1 MATRFASLLTPG
13 MRVLCRDAEWLV
25 TKAESLD
32 AATGSQI
39 AYCLGVD
46 EMVRGHE
53 AAFVT
58 DLDDVQPID
67 PRDTRLTRDTSHGF
81 QKAKLFLEA
90 QLRQMPLTAAHPDM
104 DGIGAFRPM
113 PFQIKAVEKALQQ
126 MRPRLLLADAV
137 GLGKTIQVGMIL
149 AELIRRGRAARIL
162 VLAKKAMLT
171 QFQAELWNRFAIPL
185 VRLDSTG
192 LARLRLRIPASKNP
206 FEVYHRV
213 IISMDT
219 LKDVGRYRHFLE
231 NTRWDVVVIDEAH
244 NVAGA
249 TNPDRNYSY
258 RLARLLSR
266 RADSMILT
274 TATPHNGR
282 RETFGRLIALLE
294 PSAIPDPKYRQ
305 YTAEDI
311 KPFFLMRFKE
321 DIRAEA
327 GDNFAARHVVPLA
340 DTTIDA
346 DEPEEAVYKRL
357 ASLRRDAAEAD
368 RNAILRWGLYKSFL
382 SSPEACRSMVETSLG
397 TLRRKSGEEADIAAL
412 DGLRTALAALSIA
425 ESTRY
430 RLLVEQLRVIGWTGG
445 PASPRV
451 LLFTESRVTQEALV
465 GALAAT
471 FGLTWSDRQEEQ
483 PVQVMAAIHGG
494 LSDVWLGRT
503 VEAFGTGT
511 AAMRLLVATNVASEG
526 VNLHHHCWHII
537 HYDLPWS
544 IITLIQRN
552 GRIDRFGQTHT
563 PEIRYLMVRTKAGEL
578 QGDGAIFQ
586 RLIDKVEEINR
597 TARSGESVLKLYD
610 SDQEEAFVAEH
621 GLLAGDAGLFDREPP
636 TGADPDDAAAEAQSM
651 EALLRK
657 AALDAMDELAD
668 LFGDDE
674 PTSVDTSAPAPTPP
688 PPVTGDAS
696 RIRLYGE
703 AAFLEE
709 GCAFLA
715 QRSDDPTHHPI
726 EKTGKQIILTP
737 SADLRRRLGDPEAGR
752 DVIFGATAIP
762 EEAWSDDRRFR
773 LTVDPDRV
781 DLAIRAARNLRGQW
795 SEELLL
801 TELHPVSRWLA
812 ERLMMLMPRGEAPM
826 IASPYLPPG
835 EMCFCFIGQVSS
847 RAGTPLIVDAH
858 AVSMAKLGGMAIRPL
873 RAALDAAGFHDLA
886 DTGKRGSMPEPLLR
900 GFVKG
905 AVDES
910 LKHLASGQQERQA
923 QVKPLLEREERRL
936 NAWLTRRRE
945 RIEEE
950 LAELNPT
957 SQTAIK
963 KRQDLDESENYVKD
977 RARNWRQAHFEA
989 ADHPTT
995 RLILAIEGVR

>member
-1 MATRFASLLTPG
+1 

-39 AYCLGVD
+39 AYCLGAD

-58 DLDDVQPID
+58 DLDDIVPID

-90 QLRQMPLTAAHPDM
+90 QLRQMPLTAAHPDV

-113 PFQIKAVEKALQQ
+113 PFQVKAVEKALRQ

-162 VLAKKAMLT
+162 VLAKKSMLT

-282 RETFGRLIALLE
+282 KETFGRLIALLD

-321 DIRAEA
+321 DIRHEA

-340 DTTIDA
+340 ETTADA
-346 DEPEEAVYKRL
+346 DGREEAVYTRL
-357 ASLRRDAAEAD
+357 AGLRREAAEGD
-368 RNAILRWGLYKSFL
+368 RNAIVRWGLYKSFL
-382 SSPEACRSMVETSLG
+382 SSPEACRSMVETSLR
-397 TLRRKSGEEADIAAL
+397 TLQRKRGEEADIAAL
-412 DGLRTALAALSIA
+412 DGLRGALETLSITD
-425 ESTRY
+425 STRF
-430 RLLVEQLRVIGWTGG
+430 RLLLDQLRRVGWDGG

-451 LLFTESRVTQEALV
+451 LLFTESRVTQEALTR
-465 GALAAT
+465 ALAAA
-471 FGLTWSDRQEEQ
+471 FGLSWSDRQEEQ
-483 PVQVMAAIHGG
+483 PGQVMAAIHGG
-494 LSDVWLGRT
+494 MSDVWLGRT
-503 VEAFGTGT
+503 VEAFGTGN

-552 GRIDRFGQTHT
+552 GRIDRFGQTHR
-563 PEIRYLMVRTKAGEL
+563 PEIRYLMVRTQAGEL

-586 RLIDKVEEINR
+586 RLIEKVEEINR

-610 SDQEEAFVAEH
+610 ADQEETFVAER
-621 GLLAGDAGLFDREPP
+621 GLLAGDAGVFDREPP
-636 TGADPDDAAAEAQSM
+636 AGANTEAAEAQSM

-657 AALDAMDELAD
+657 ASLDAMDELAD
-668 LFGDDE
+668 LFGDDDGDGE
-674 PTSVDTSAPAPTPP
+674 PAPTAVPE
-688 PPVTGDAS
+688 PVPASASPGDAS
-696 RIRLYGE
+696 RIRLYDE

-709 GCAFLA
+709 GYAFLD
-715 QRSDDPTHHPI
+715 QQSDDRTYHPI
-726 EKTGKQIILTP
+726 EKTGKQIVLIP
-737 SADLRRRLGDPEAGR
+737 PADLRRRLGDPEADR
-752 DVIFGATAIP
+752 AVIFGATAIP
-762 EEAWSDDRRFR
+762 EEAWTDDRRFR

-826 IASPYLPPG
+826 IASPYLPQG
-835 EMCFCFIGQVSS
+835 DMCFCFIGQVSS

-858 AVSMAKLGGMAIRPL
+858 AVSMSKGGGMTVRPL

-905 AVDES
+905 AVERS
-910 LKHLASGQQERQA
+910 LEYLSDRRRERQA
-923 QVKPLLEREERRL
+923 EVKPLLEREEQRL
-936 NAWLTRRRE
+936 NRWLTLRRD

-950 LAELNPT
+950 LAELSPT
-957 SQTAIK
+957 SATAIK
-963 KRQDLDESENYVKD
+963 KRQDLEESEKYVKD

>member
-1 MATRFASLLTPG
+1 

-25 TKAESLD
+25 IKVGSLNP
-32 AATGSQI
+32 ATNSQI
-39 AYCLGVD
+39 AYCLGAD

-58 DLDDVQPID
+58 GLDYIEPID

-90 QLRQMPLTAAHPDM
+90 QLRQMPLTAAHPDVESM
-104 DGIGAFRPM
+104 GAFRPM
-113 PFQIKAVEKALQQ
+113 PFQVKAVEKALRQ

-149 AELIRRGRAARIL
+149 AELVRRGRAARIL
-162 VLAKKAMLT
+162 VLAKKSMLT

-206 FEVYHRV
+206 FEVYHRI

-282 RETFGRLIALLE
+282 KETFGRLISLLD

-327 GDNFAARHVVPLA
+327 GDNFAARRVIPLHE
-340 DTTIDA
+340 TTADA
-346 DEPEEAVYKRL
+346 DMREEAVYARL
-357 ASLRRDAAEAD
+357 AGLRHDAAKGD
-368 RNAILRWGLYKSFL
+368 RNAIMRWGLYKSFL
-382 SSPEACRSMVETSLG
+382 SSPEACLSMAETSLR
-397 TLRRKSGEEADIAAL
+397 TLQRKRGEAADVAAL
-412 DGLRTALAALSIA
+412 DGVRMALAGLSITT
-425 ESTRY
+425 STRY
-430 RLLVEQLRVIGWTGG
+430 RLLIDQLRSIGWDAGA
-445 PASPRV
+445 ASPRV

-465 GALAAT
+465 RAIASDFKLN
-471 FGLTWSDRQEEQ
+471 WSDRQEDQ
-483 PVQVMAAIHGG
+483 PGQILAAIHGG
-494 LSDVWLGRT
+494 MSDVWLGRT

-511 AAMRLLVATNVASEG
+511 AAMRMLVATNVASEG

-563 PEIRYLMVRTKAGEL
+563 PQIRYLMVRTGAGEL
-578 QGDGAIFQ
+578 QGDGAIFK
-586 RLIDKVEEINR
+586 RLIEKVEEINR

-610 SDQEEAFVAEH
+610 AEQEENFVAER
-621 GLLAGDAGLFDREPP
+621 GLMAGDADLFDREPP
-636 TGADPDDAAAEAQSM
+636 VDANGVEAEAQSM
-651 EALLRK
+651 DALLRK
-657 AALDAMDELAD
+657 ASLDAMDELSD
-668 LFGDDE
+668 LFDD
-674 PTSVDTSAPAPTPP
+674 DDDAPTPR
-688 PPVTGDAS
+688 PVPNLSPASAVQGDAS
-696 RIRLYGE
+696 RIRLYNE

-709 GCAFLA
+709 GYAFLA
-715 QRSDDPTHHPI
+715 QQSAGGAYLPI
-726 EKTGKQIILTP
+726 QKTGGQFVVTP
-737 SADLRRRLGDPEAGR
+737 PADLRRRLGDPDAMR
-752 DVIFGATAIP
+752 DMIFGATAIP
-762 EEAWSDDRRFR
+762 EEAWPDDRRFR
-773 LTVDPDRV
+773 LTVDSGRV

-826 IASPYLPPG
+826 IASPHLPEG

-858 AVSMAKLGGMAIRPL
+858 AVSMAKGGRTTVRSL
-873 RAALDAAGFHDLA
+873 RDALNAAGFHELA
-886 DTGKRGSMPEPLLR
+886 DTGKRGGMPDVLLR

-905 AVDES
+905 AVDRS
-910 LKHLASGQQERQA
+910 LEHLAERRRERQA
-923 QVKPLLEREERRL
+923 EVKPLLDHEEQRL
-936 NAWLTRRRE
+936 KRWLTLRCA
-945 RIEEE
+945 RIEEA
-950 LAELNPT
+950 LAELAPT
-957 SQTAIK
+957 SATAVK
-963 KRQDLDESENYVKD
+963 HRQDLEESKKYVED
-977 RARNWRQAHFEA
+977 RARNWQQAHYEA
-989 ADHPTT
+989 ADLPTT